1 MARCGGLSHR
11 PFWLRCAKPSAT
23 PRSDPSLQNPD
34 RKGEGSRCLFKE
46 SNCADQNWLRFFTPP
61 SVYPTWLRCAKPSS
75 SRNLIAP
82 TKLGFVFSK
91 ERFATYLSRL
101 TPAESKI
108 TPRSHRV
115 AGSAPNPGCR
125 RVLSEAAQRSSS
137 IQAGAWSL
145 EFSSPRTHRSTPPS
159 TSRSDST
166 GERRK

>member
-1 MARCGGLSHR
+1 MDDLEWVWEGRRGRFTKR
-11 PFWLRCAKPSAT
+11 PWIGFEFTKSPNGPLRWTLPKPFLASLRKT
-23 PRSDPSLQNPD
+23 LRDLPQRPSLQNPD
-34 RKGEGSRCLFKE
+34 RKGR
-46 SNCADQNWLRFFTPP
+46 AP
-61 SVYPTWLRCAKPSS
+61 AAS

-91 ERFATYLSRL
+91 ERFATYLSSL